1 MRKAGFADIE
11 IKGFDLTG
19 GSSFKPLKNILLKG
33 LNNQSQGEKAELFKS
48 NFYLIS
54 GEKLRYKYFLFN
66 IYSNTAD
73 CSFVTYRY
81 S

>member
-33 LNNQSQGEKAELFKS
+33 LNNQSQGEKAELF
-48 NFYLIS
+48 
-54 GEKLRYKYFLFN
+54 
-66 IYSNTAD
+66 
-73 CSFVTYRY
+73 
-81 S
+81 